1 MIKLI
6 MLEFGLMLL
15 YIVLNMFILVYN
27 LWVGFRWEE
36 SLNEVVNYVYI

>member
-15 YIVLNMFILVYN
+15 YIIYN